1 MISNCRGQGARGKEQ
16 EKCNNR
22 EIKKMNDFF
31 YRKLKVY
38 QQSLLQV
45 KHIYALIHKFPSN
58 EQFALSDQL
67 RRAVISIPS
76 NIAEGMGRNSIKE
89 RIHFMEIANGSLSET
104 MCQLEIAH
112 LLGYISDDELA
123 SSETNMAEM
132 SRLLSGLKKSLEEKV
147 KSKNNY

>member
-1 MISNCRGQGARGKEQ
+1 
-16 EKCNNR
+16 
-22 EIKKMNDFF
+22 MNDFF

>member
-1 MISNCRGQGARGKEQ
+1 
-16 EKCNNR
+16 
-22 EIKKMNDFF
+22 MNDFF
-31 YRKLKVY
+31 YRKLNVY

-45 KHIYALIHKFPSN
+45 KSRYALIHKFPAH
-58 EQFALSDQL
+58 EQHALADQL

-76 NIAEGMGRNSIKE
+76 NIAESMGRSSIRA
-89 RIHFMEIANGSLSET
+89 RIHFLEIANGSLTET

>member
-1 MISNCRGQGARGKEQ
+1 MIEYS
-16 EKCNNR
+16 
-22 EIKKMNDFF
+22 FS
-31 YRKLKVY
+31 YRKLNVY
-38 QQSLLQV
+38 QSSKVLV
-45 KHIYALIHKFPSN
+45 KEIYRIANLFPRNELYALG
-58 EQFALSDQL
+58 DQM
-67 RRAVISIPS
+67 RRAVVSIPS